1 MGRSI
6 LLLAALAAATGLV
19 AVEKTRFDEAAA
31 KPGALAAVRRIVIE
45 PPTVA
50 YAKKPVRSDP
60 IYRDEDWNL
69 RPDDLAHLQKLF
81 VETLREELTER
92 GLEVVDKAGP
102 DVVRLTPALVEVR
115 LTAPLH
121 EDSSVTRTFVKS
133 IGDLTLEATFRG
145 AGGDTIATVR
155 DARRNVQISAAGDRG
170 IRFTSTLYWSEVKH
184 VFRSWAKA
192 TAALFP
198 EPEKKP

>member
-6 LLLAALAAATGLV
+6 LLLAAFAAAAGLV
-19 AVEKTRFDEAAA
+19 AVDKTSFDEAAA
-31 KPGALAAVRRIVIE
+31 KPGALAAVRRILVE
-45 PPTVA
+45 PPTIA
-50 YAKKPVRSDP
+50 YSKQPVRSDP
-60 IYRDEDWNL
+60 IYRDEDWQL

-81 VETLREELTER
+81 VDTFREELTGR
-92 GLEVVDKAGP
+92 GLEVVDKPAP
-102 DVVRLTPALVEVR
+102 DVVRMTPALVDVR

-145 AGGDTIATVR
+145 AGSETIATVR

>member
-1 MGRSI
+1 VGRI
-6 LLLAALAAATGLV
+6 TLILAAFAAATGLV
-19 AVEKTRFDEAAA
+19 AIDETSFDEAAA
-31 KPGALAAVRRIVIE
+31 KPGALAAVRRIFVA
-45 PPTVA
+45 PPTIA
-50 YAKKPVRSDP
+50 YSKQPVRSDP
-60 IYRDEDWNL
+60 IYRDEDWQL

-81 VETLREELTER
+81 VETFREELAAR
-92 GLEVVDKAGP
+92 GLEVVDKPAP
-102 DVVRLTPALVEVR
+102 DVARMTTALVDVR

-121 EDSSVTRTFVKS
+121 EDSSVTRTFVES

-145 AGGDTIATVR
+145 AGPETIATVR
-155 DARRNVQISAAGDRG
+155 DARRNVQISAAGNRG